1 MAVAVGGGGRGMGT
15 PAAAA
20 PFAPQRPT
28 LAVDGTLRQLA
39 RGSCCRCWAACAWSD
54 ARRAS
59 RWLRLPS
66 LFGEMPWKDD
76 GVQDDWKDDVGVAA
90 GGALTAL
97 SDTEEE
103 WNEVVLKARAVADA
117 LVEGGV
123 REEALVADEVI
134 AAR

>member
-1 MAVAVGGGGRGMGT
+1 MA
-15 PAAAA
+15 
-20 PFAPQRPT
+20 
-28 LAVDGTLRQLA
+28 LA
-39 RGSCCRCWAACAWSD
+39 RR
-54 ARRAS
+54 
-59 RWLRLPS
+59 
-66 LFGEMPWKDD
+66 
-76 GVQDDWKDDVGVAA
+76 VAPA

-123 REEALVADEVI
+123 REEALVNEEVI